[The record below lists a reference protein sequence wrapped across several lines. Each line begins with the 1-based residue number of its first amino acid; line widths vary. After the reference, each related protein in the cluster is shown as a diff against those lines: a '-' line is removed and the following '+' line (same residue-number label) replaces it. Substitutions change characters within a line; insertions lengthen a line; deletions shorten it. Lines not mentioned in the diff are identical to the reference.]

1 MMYNLTVNVYKLQVK
16 ILQENINI
24 SFSGAA
30 AKNFSAWENIYSR
43 FICLLQLNRG
53 FISEDFNNNSRF
65 VVWFFDKTVLM
76 GKSLL
81 PINPVQKKRFL
92 FEFYDAI

>member
-30 AKNFSAWENIYSR
+30 AKNFSAGGNIYSR
-43 FICLLQLNRG
+43 FICLL
-53 FISEDFNNNSRF
+53 
-65 VVWFFDKTVLM
+65 
-76 GKSLL
+76 
-81 PINPVQKKRFL
+81 
-92 FEFYDAI
+92 